1 MKSEIREYRRAKR
14 KQFHIK
20 KKGQVGPKNRPT
32 WEKKINYQLTCFL
45 SIFLVVSEYRIL
57 DFIEYS

>member
-20 KKGQVGPKNRPT
+20 KERAGWTQEPADLGKRK
-32 WEKKINYQLTCFL
+32 
-45 SIFLVVSEYRIL
+45 
-57 DFIEYS
+57 

>member
-20 KKGQVGPKNRPT
+20 KERAGWTQEPADLGKENK
-32 WEKKINYQLTCFL
+32 L
-45 SIFLVVSEYRIL
+45 STHVLFKYFPCSFRISY
-57 DFIEYS
+57 FRFY

>member
-20 KKGQVGPKNRPT
+20 KRKGRLDPRTGRPG
-32 WEKKINYQLTCFL
+32 KRK
-45 SIFLVVSEYRIL
+45 
-57 DFIEYS
+57 